1 MTANHA
7 KAGSRTTI
15 RPTRRED
22 FDEIVPLPKQE
33 WPANP
38 LDLEAARAIFDRGP
52 ASDDRAYLCAC
63 HLV

>member
-1 MTANHA
+1 M
-7 KAGSRTTI
+7 I